1 MFEVKVRAIL
11 GVRALLDDNSI
22 QELNKDGKS

>member
-1 MFEVKVRAIL
+1 MFEDKVRAIL
-11 GVRALLDDNSI
+11 GVRALLEDNSI